1 MINDN
6 LKKINQILEIVKI
19 MQQERSGAF
28 LVLLSLDETNFYL
41 FIYLFSIAHLFVYLF
56 LLFIYLFQ

>member
-1 MINDN
+1 
-6 LKKINQILEIVKI
+6 
-19 MQQERSGAF
+19 MQAGATK
-28 LVLLSLDETNFYL
+28 LPISLDETNFYL